1 MPSKLALGQLP
12 KAAQEFKDMI
22 TALGGTVNANGV
34 ASACSQKRNRAAI
47 AMKATMDEDSKKIW
61 AALGS
66 SQEDQEARHQW
77 LADYLLNPKIATC
90 KGRNTTSRI
99 SQDGTKAHV
108 VWITQAE
115 LAGPAY
121 LNSVKNAEIAV
132 TAMQSRTHKDNK
144 AMAAAGI
151 LQYKHLVTKEVSNQ
165 LKEEKVEAQAEAAM
179 DSESYQNVCKH
190 MANPSN
196 PGEDATRPLKKQ
208 RKETKAIK
216 DDPDRTPEKVA
227 WKAHTTNK
235 GLTQQ

>member
-22 TALGGTVNANGV
+22 KGLGGHVDANGV
-34 ASACSQKRNRAAI
+34 ANACPQKRNQAAI
-47 AMKATMDEDSKKIW
+47 AMKATMDEDTKKIW
-61 AALGS
+61 AALGNT
-66 SQEDQEARHQW
+66 QQDQQARHQW
-77 LADYLLNPKIATC
+77 LADYLLDPKIAVC
-90 KGRNTTSRI
+90 KGRNTSSRRC
-99 SQDGTKAHV
+99 QDGTKTKV
-108 VWITQAE
+108 LWITQNE

-121 LNSVKNAEIAV
+121 LNSVADAKVAV
-132 TAMQSRTHKDNK
+132 TAMQSRPHASNS

-196 PGEDATRPLKKQ
+196 PGDNATRPSKKL
-208 RKETKAIK
+208 RKEPKAIK